1 MTATV
6 TLTLLRGKLDTTV
19 FEFSERTTCVL
30 GRADDCSPRLPDDT
44 SHRTVS
50 RHHCLL
56 DINPPEIRIRDF
68 GSRNGTYVNGLKIG
82 QREDGQTA
90 EDSATLSFPERDLAD
105 GDEIRIGST
114 VFRVDI
120 RLDSRAAAPPPEPH
134 DVPGAVARRLLARA
148 KSTSTSDKA
157 ANAGSA
163 PDTLAAITDH
173 CIIRELGRGGMGA
186 VFLARHQRT
195 GREVALKLM
204 LPKAAAN
211 EYARKHFL
219 LEAGLTAQLRHPN
232 IAALYDLGHADDAFF
247 FTIEYC
253 SGGNLDQLRRQRGG
267 TLPLDEAVP
276 LFLQVLEGLEYAHT
290 QGIVHRDIT
299 PHNILLGNVPKLADF
314 GLAKAFDQAGFSG
327 MTRSGDTAGKPYFI
341 PRQQVINFKYAKPTV
356 DLWSAAATLYHA
368 LTGIYPRNFTSR
380 TDAWQ
385 TVLQSPPIPLRQRM
399 RSIPAALA
407 DVIDHA
413 LQERP
418 DIGFQTAYELR
429 QELAVALGR

>member
-1 MTATV
+1 MCCRPRRWACNSGNSTGNWGSRETASSHDSQGDAHAASGET
-6 TLTLLRGKLDTTV
+6 RHD
-19 FEFSERTTCVL
+19 CVRVQRARHMCL

-44 SHRTVS
+44 YHRTVS

-56 DINPPEIRIRDF
+56 DINPPGIRIRDF

-120 RLDSRAAAPPPEPH
+120 RLDSRAAAPPPPTH
-134 DVPGAVARRLLARA
+134 DVLGAVARRLLARA
-148 KSTSTSDKA
+148 KSISNSNKA
-157 ANAGSA
+157 ANAGSEPGA
-163 PDTLAAITDH
+163 LAAIADH
-173 CIIRELGRGGMGA
+173 CIIRELGHGGMGA

-219 LEAGLTAQLRHPN
+219 LEAELTARLRHPN

-247 FTIEYC
+247 FTVEYC
-253 SGGNLDQLRRQRGG
+253 SGGNLDQLRRRRGG
-267 TLPLDEAVP
+267 TLPLEEAVP

-299 PHNILLGNVPKLADF
+299 SHNILFGNVPKLADF

-327 MTRSGDTAGKPYFI
+327 LTRTGDTAGKPYFI

-356 DLWSAAATLYHA
+356 DL
-368 LTGIYPRNFTSR
+368 
-380 TDAWQ
+380 
-385 TVLQSPPIPLRQRM
+385 
-399 RSIPAALA
+399 
-407 DVIDHA
+407 
-413 LQERP
+413 
-418 DIGFQTAYELR
+418 
-429 QELAVALGR
+429 

>member
-6 TLTLLRGKLDTTV
+6 TLTLLRGQLDTPV
-19 FEFSERTTCVL
+19 FEFSERATCVL

-44 SHRTVS
+44 YHRTVS

-90 EDSATLSFPERDLAD
+90 QESATLPFPERDLED

-114 VFRVDI
+114 VFRIDI
-120 RLDSRAAAPPPEPH
+120 RLESRAVAPPAPTR
-134 DVPGAVARRLLARA
+134 DVLAAVARRLLARSR
-148 KSTSTSDKA
+148 STGNTDKA
-157 ANAGSA
+157 ADEGSA
-163 PDTLAAITDH
+163 PGAPASIADH
-173 CIIRELGRGGMGA
+173 SIIRELGHGGMGA
-186 VFLARHQRT
+186 VFLARDQRT
-195 GREVALKLM
+195 GREVALKIM

-219 LEAGLTAQLRHPN
+219 LEAGLTARLRHPN
-232 IAALYDLGHADDAFF
+232 IAALYDLGHTDGGFF
-247 FTIEYC
+247 FTVEYC
-253 SGGNLDQLRRQRGG
+253 PGGDLDQLRRRRGG
-267 TLPLDEAVP
+267 KLPPDEAVP

-327 MTRSGDTAGKPYFI
+327 LTRTGDTAGKPYFI
-341 PRQQVINFKYAKPTV
+341 PRQQVVNFKYAKPTV
-356 DLWSAAATLYHA
+356 DLWSVAATLYHA
-368 LTGIYPRNFTSR
+368 LTGRYPRDFTSG

-385 TVLQSPPIPLRQRM
+385 TVLQSPPIPLRRRM
-399 RSIPAALA
+399 RSVPAALA

-429 QELAVALGR
+429 QELAAALGR